1 MTRRRS
7 AGLVATGVV
16 ALLLGLVLLVTPTGV
31 HHSGN
36 CGSVLVP
43 RHPTLNNDDTL
54 EEQVLADHD
63 CPEERH
69 FRAVAA
75 GLAVVGG
82 IAVAGVGLRGFEGVA
97 DEELLGQ

>member
-1 MTRRRS
+1 M
-7 AGLVATGVV
+7 AAGVV

-36 CGSVLVP
+36 CGSVVAP
-43 RHPTLNNDDTL
+43 RHPDLNHDDTL
-54 EEQVLADHD
+54 VEQVLADHD

-69 FRAVAA
+69 FRAVVA

-82 IAVAGVGLRGFEGVA
+82 VGVAGAAATRVRA
-97 DEELLGQ
+97 RR